1 MTAISKVRF
10 FKMVTPPDKS
20 DDTKVSIG
28 NKTIAGSSFSTTITA
43 INSLGATVNS
53 IAVAI
58 KEVKNQNKQQA
69 ARAKRASALA
79 SDSAREKKL
88 EGDEKGSGDGNIVA
102 KMVGGGLGFLGNLMK
117 FFKTLI
123 MYKALDWISDP
134 ANRKRVKTTLQRI
147 KKFWEMLV
155 GTFTKLS
162 NWIGENWEKTFG
174 EDKTIMERLQGIAG
188 LSGALA
194 GLAFLTNPVGFISS
208 ITGIFKMVGGG
219 IMNLGKFLGG
229 TVVGRMGMAAG
240 QGLEAYNRIKNDETI
255 PEEDRNAAAIGGGVG
270 STTGS
275 MVGSTIGAN
284 FLGPIG
290 GIIGAA
296 LGGFIGENVGKF
308 LGPIAEDFFKGIK
321 QVFDVIMEWF
331 EKIMEPLKQAVTEV
345 FEALGPVMEKIV
357 GKLKEHMPMIEK
369 IMKILGTVVFGP
381 LILLLK
387 GLTGLLKLVPK
398 DIEQE
403 GGSSETHTVIGNAPK
418 DESYVHYGPET
429 GVGAG
434 YTQKDQLEKIDKLGE
449 EKGWS
454 KGGLL
459 PKRSK
464 GGWINGPM
472 SGYPV
477 SLTGK
482 GVDFIGHGL
491 EYVAQRSAGGFVIP
505 FDTPHTRK
513 DSSLTKRQ
521 AVQAKA
527 FGYKVPEFSEG
538 GKVNINKLVTSP
550 VLELPEF
557 SMGGMTGESD
567 SAFMRR
573 MITYGMIQSPTT
585 NNIHVAI
592 DGTESDSAFMMKAI
606 KAQQNATGQNLN
618 DMVGRVK
625 DAASSINLTGNE
637 SDSQIMLKAIKAKQE
652 SVPQDVTEIPITREG
667 KRNPAAPFLVSRFG
681 RNAESSNPVSN
692 FL

>member
-1 MTAISKVRF
+1 MAEAKIRF
-10 FKMVTPPDKS
+10 FKYVTPPDKTGKS
-20 DDTKVSIG
+20 SKVSIG
-28 NKTIAGSSFSTTITA
+28 NKTIAGTSFSTTITA

-58 KEVKNQNKQQA
+58 KEVKNQNKAQA
-69 ARAKRASALA
+69 ARAKRAAALA

-88 EGDEKGSGDGNIVA
+88 EGDQKGSGDDNIVA
-102 KMVGGGLGFLGNLMK
+102 KMVGGGLGFLGNFMK
-117 FFKTLI
+117 FFKSLI

-134 ANRKRVKTTLQRI
+134 ANRKSLETTFERIKNFWDLLVKT
-147 KKFWEMLV
+147 
-155 GTFTKLS
+155 FTRLKD
-162 NWIGENWEKTFG
+162 WIVENWDKTFG
-174 EDKTIMERLQGIAG
+174 EDKTVMERLQGIAG

-194 GLAFLTNPVGFISS
+194 GLAFLANPAGFISS
-208 ITGIFKMVGGG
+208 ITGIFTMVGSG

-229 TVVGRMGMAAG
+229 TVVGRMAMATG

-321 QVFDVIMEWF
+321 EVFDVIMEWF
-331 EKIMEPLKQAVTEV
+331 EKLMEPLKQAVSEV
-345 FEALGPVMEKIV
+345 FEALGPVMQKIV
-357 GKLKEHMPMIEK
+357 DKLKEHMPMIEK
-369 IMKILGTVVFGP
+369 IMKVLGTVVFGP

-398 DIEQE
+398 DIDQE
-403 GGSSETHTVIGNAPK
+403 STEKSSSTFTEK
-418 DESYVHYGPET
+418 DIHSTTTARHYE
-429 GVGAG
+429 
-434 YTQKDQLEKIDKLGE
+434 DMSEEDK
-449 EKGWS
+449 KKHDDFTKKVNFS

-459 PKRSK
+459 PERSK

-482 GVDFIGHGL
+482 GIDFIGHGL

-513 DSSLTKRQ
+513 DPTLTKRQ
-521 AVQAKA
+521 TVQAKA
-527 FGYKVPEFSEG
+527 FGYKVPPGFSEG

-557 SMGGMTGESD
+557 SMGGMAQESD
-567 SAFMRR
+567 SAFMLK
-573 MITYGMIQSPTT
+573 MIRSGMLQSPVT
-585 NNIHVAI
+585 NNIHFDL
-592 DGTESDSAFMMKAI
+592 DGTESDSKIMLKAI
-606 KAQQNATGQNLN
+606 EAQKNNVGQNLN
-618 DMVGRVK
+618 DMLGKVK
-625 DAASSINLTGNE
+625 SIAAEAQQSNLGEQVQSMVAQTIALPTTE
-637 SDSQIMLKAIKAKQE
+637 VPSDFDE
-652 SVPQDVTEIPITREG
+652 VPIVTES
-667 KRNPAAPFLVSRFG
+667 KRNPAAQFLVSRFG
-681 RNAESSNPVSN
+681 RNAESNNPVSN

>member
-1 MTAISKVRF
+1 MAEAKIRF
-10 FKMVTPPDKS
+10 FKYVTPPDKTGKS
-20 DDTKVSIG
+20 SKVSIG
-28 NKTIAGSSFSTTITA
+28 NKTIAGTSFSTTITA

-58 KEVKNQNKQQA
+58 KEVKNQNKAQA
-69 ARAKRASALA
+69 ARAKRAAALA
-79 SDSAREKKL
+79 SDRAREKKL
-88 EGDEKGSGDGNIVA
+88 EADDEGGGDDNIVA
-102 KMVGGGLGFLGNLMK
+102 KMVGGGLGFLGNFMK
-117 FFKTLI
+117 FFKSLI

-134 ANRKRVKTTLQRI
+134 ANRKSLETTFERI
-147 KKFWEMLV
+147 KNFWDLLV
-155 GTFTKLS
+155 KTFTKLK
-162 NWIGENWEKTFG
+162 NWIVENWDKTFG

-194 GLAFLTNPVGFISS
+194 GLAFLANPAGFISS
-208 ITGIFKMVGGG
+208 ITGIFSMVGGG

-229 TVVGRMGMAAG
+229 TVVGRMALATG

-255 PEEDRNAAAIGGGVG
+255 PEEDRNAAALGGGIG

-275 MVGSTIGAN
+275 MVGSTIGEK

-321 QVFDVIMEWF
+321 EVFDVVMEWF
-331 EKIMEPLKQAVTEV
+331 EKLMEPLKQAVSEV
-345 FEALGPVMEKIV
+345 FEALGPVMQKIV
-357 GKLKEHMPMIEK
+357 DKLKEHMPMIEK
-369 IMKILGTVVFGP
+369 IMKVLGTVVFGP

-398 DIEQE
+398 DIDQE
-403 GGSSETHTVIGNAPK
+403 GSTETHTVIGNAPRDK
-418 DESYVHYGPET
+418 DYVHYGPEE

-434 YTQKDQLEKIDKLGE
+434 FTQKDQLEKINQLE
-449 EKGWS
+449 NFS
-454 KGGLL
+454 KGGFL

-491 EYVAQRSAGGFVIP
+491 EYVAQRSSGGFVIP

-557 SMGGMTGESD
+557 SMGGIAQESD

-573 MITYGMIQSPTT
+573 MIETGMIKSPSYH
-585 NNIHVAI
+585 NYHLEL
-592 DGTESDSAFMMKAI
+592 DGT
-606 KAQQNATGQNLN
+606 
-618 DMVGRVK
+618 
-625 DAASSINLTGNE
+625 E
-637 SDSQIMLKAIKAKQE
+637 SDSQIMLKAIKAQQNNVGKNLNDLVGKVKDVASQAQQSSMGQQMQSIIAE
-652 SVPQDVTEIPITREG
+652 TIALPTNEIPSDIEEVPIVTES
-667 KRNPAAPFLVSRFG
+667 KRNPAAQFLVSRFG
-681 RNAESSNPVSN
+681 RNAESNNPVSN

>member
-1 MTAISKVRF
+1 MAEAKIRF
-10 FKMVTPPDKS
+10 FKYVTPPDKTGKS
-20 DDTKVSIG
+20 SKVSIG
-28 NKTIAGSSFSTTITA
+28 NKTIAGTSFSTTITA

-69 ARAKRASALA
+69 KNAKRAAALA
-79 SDSAREKKL
+79 SDRAREKKL
-88 EGDEKGSGDGNIVA
+88 EADDEGGGDDNIVA
-102 KMVGGGLGFLGNLMK
+102 KMVGGGLGFLGNFMK
-117 FFKTLI
+117 FFKSLI

-134 ANRKRVKTTLQRI
+134 ANRKSLETTFERI
-147 KKFWEMLV
+147 KNFWDLLV
-155 GTFTKLS
+155 KTFTKLK
-162 NWIGENWEKTFG
+162 NWIVENWDKTFG

-194 GLAFLTNPVGFISS
+194 GLAFLANPAGFISS
-208 ITGIFKMVGGG
+208 ITGIFSMVGGG

-229 TVVGRMGMAAG
+229 TVVGRMALATG

-255 PEEDRNAAAIGGGVG
+255 PEEDRNAAALGGGIG

-275 MVGSTIGAN
+275 MVGSTIGEK

-321 QVFDVIMEWF
+321 EVFDVVMEWF
-331 EKIMEPLKQAVTEV
+331 EKLMEPLKQAVSEV
-345 FEALGPVMEKIV
+345 FEALGPVMQKIV
-357 GKLKEHMPMIEK
+357 DKLKEHMPMIEK
-369 IMKILGTVVFGP
+369 IMKVLGTVVFGP

-398 DIEQE
+398 DIDQESTESTSFTEEDIGSTVTPRDFDSYYNEDQKEQ
-403 GGSSETHTVIGNAPK
+403 IN
-418 DESYVHYGPET
+418 
-429 GVGAG
+429 
-434 YTQKDQLEKIDKLGE
+434 QMME
-449 EKGWS
+449 EKNFS

-459 PKRSK
+459 PERSK

-491 EYVAQRSAGGFVIP
+491 EYVAQRSSGGFVIP

-557 SMGGMTGESD
+557 SMGGIAQESD

-573 MITYGMIQSPTT
+573 MIETGMIKSPSYH
-585 NNIHVAI
+585 NYHLEL
-592 DGTESDSAFMMKAI
+592 DGT
-606 KAQQNATGQNLN
+606 
-618 DMVGRVK
+618 
-625 DAASSINLTGNE
+625 E
-637 SDSQIMLKAIKAKQE
+637 SDSQIMLKAIKAQQNNVGKNLNDLVGKVKDVASQAQQSSMGQQMQSIIAE
-652 SVPQDVTEIPITREG
+652 TIALPTNEIPSDIEEVPIVTES
-667 KRNPAAPFLVSRFG
+667 KRNPAAQFLVSRFG
-681 RNAESSNPVSN
+681 RNAESNNPVSN

>member
-1 MTAISKVRF
+1 MAEAKIRF
-10 FKMVTPPDKS
+10 FKYVTPPDKTGKS
-20 DDTKVSIG
+20 SKVSIG
-28 NKTIAGSSFSTTITA
+28 NKTIAGTSFSTTITA

-58 KEVKNQNKQQA
+58 KEVKNQNKAQA
-69 ARAKRASALA
+69 ARAKRAAALA
-79 SDSAREKKL
+79 SDAAREKKL
-88 EGDEKGSGDGNIVA
+88 EGDERGSGDDNIVA
-102 KMVGGGLGFLGNLMK
+102 KMVGGGLGFLGNFMK
-117 FFKTLI
+117 FFKSLI

-134 ANRKRVKTTLQRI
+134 ANRKSLETTFERIKNFWDLLVKT
-147 KKFWEMLV
+147 
-155 GTFTKLS
+155 FTRLKD
-162 NWIGENWEKTFG
+162 WIVENWDKTFG

-194 GLAFLTNPVGFISS
+194 GLAFLANPAGFISS
-208 ITGIFKMVGGG
+208 ITGIFTMVGSG

-229 TVVGRMGMAAG
+229 TVVGRMAMATG

-270 STTGS
+270 SASGS
-275 MVGSTIGAN
+275 MIGSTIGAN

-321 QVFDVIMEWF
+321 EVFDVIMEWF
-331 EKIMEPLKQAVTEV
+331 EKLMEPLKQAVSEV
-345 FEALGPVMEKIV
+345 FEALGPVMQKIV
-357 GKLKEHMPMIEK
+357 DKLKEHMPMIEK
-369 IMKILGTVVFGP
+369 IMKVLGTVVFGP

-398 DIEQE
+398 DIDQE
-403 GGSSETHTVIGNAPK
+403 STEKSSNTFTEK
-418 DESYVHYGPET
+418 DIHSTTTARHYE
-429 GVGAG
+429 
-434 YTQKDQLEKIDKLGE
+434 DMSEEDK
-449 EKGWS
+449 KKHDDFTKKVNFS

-459 PKRSK
+459 PERSK

-482 GVDFIGHGL
+482 GIDFIGHGL

-513 DSSLTKRQ
+513 DPTLTKRQ
-521 AVQAKA
+521 TVQAKA
-527 FGYKVPEFSEG
+527 FGYKVPPGFSEG

-557 SMGGMTGESD
+557 SMGGMAQESD
-567 SAFMRR
+567 SAFMLK
-573 MITYGMIQSPTT
+573 MIRSGMLQSPVT
-585 NNIHVAI
+585 NNIHFDL
-592 DGTESDSAFMMKAI
+592 DGTESDSKIMLKAI
-606 KAQQNATGQNLN
+606 EAQKNNVGQNLN
-618 DMVGRVK
+618 DMLGKVK
-625 DAASSINLTGNE
+625 SIAAEAQQSNLGEQVQSMVAQTIALPTTE
-637 SDSQIMLKAIKAKQE
+637 VPSDFDE
-652 SVPQDVTEIPITREG
+652 VPIVTES
-667 KRNPAAPFLVSRFG
+667 KRNPAAQFLVSRFG
-681 RNAESSNPVSN
+681 RNAESNNPVSN

>member
-1 MTAISKVRF
+1 MAEAKIRF
-10 FKMVTPPDKS
+10 FKYVTPPDKTGKS
-20 DDTKVSIG
+20 SKVSIG
-28 NKTIAGSSFSTTITA
+28 NKTIAGTSFSTTITA

-58 KEVKNQNKQQA
+58 KEVKNQNKAQA
-69 ARAKRASALA
+69 ARAKRAAALA
-79 SDSAREKKL
+79 SDAAREKKL
-88 EGDEKGSGDGNIVA
+88 EGDERGSGDDNIVA
-102 KMVGGGLGFLGNLMK
+102 KMVGGGLGFLGNFMK
-117 FFKTLI
+117 FFKSLI

-134 ANRKRVKTTLQRI
+134 ANRKSLETTFERIKNFWDLLVKT
-147 KKFWEMLV
+147 
-155 GTFTKLS
+155 FTRLKD
-162 NWIGENWEKTFG
+162 WIVENWDKTFG
-174 EDKTIMERLQGIAG
+174 EDKTVMERLQGIAG

-194 GLAFLTNPVGFISS
+194 GLAFLANPAGFISS
-208 ITGIFKMVGGG
+208 ITGIFTMVGSG

-229 TVVGRMGMAAG
+229 TVVGRMAMATG

-270 STTGS
+270 SASGS
-275 MVGSTIGAN
+275 MIGSTIGAN

-321 QVFDVIMEWF
+321 EVFDVIMEWF
-331 EKIMEPLKQAVTEV
+331 EKLMEPLKQAVSEV
-345 FEALGPVMEKIV
+345 FEALGPVMQKIV
-357 GKLKEHMPMIEK
+357 DKLKEHMPMIEK
-369 IMKILGTVVFGP
+369 IMKVLGTVVFGP

-398 DIEQE
+398 DIDQE
-403 GGSSETHTVIGNAPK
+403 STEKSSNTFTEK
-418 DESYVHYGPET
+418 DIHSTTTARHYE
-429 GVGAG
+429 
-434 YTQKDQLEKIDKLGE
+434 DMSEEDK
-449 EKGWS
+449 KKHDDFTKKVNFS

-459 PKRSK
+459 PERSK

-482 GVDFIGHGL
+482 GIDFIGHGL

-513 DSSLTKRQ
+513 DPTLTKRQ
-521 AVQAKA
+521 TVQAKA
-527 FGYKVPEFSEG
+527 FGYKVPPGFSEG

-557 SMGGMTGESD
+557 SMGGMAQESD
-567 SAFMRR
+567 SAFMLK
-573 MITYGMIQSPTT
+573 MIRSGMLQSPVT
-585 NNIHVAI
+585 NNIHFDL
-592 DGTESDSAFMMKAI
+592 DGTESDSKIMLKAI
-606 KAQQNATGQNLN
+606 EAQKNNIGQNLN
-618 DMVGRVK
+618 DMLGKVK
-625 DAASSINLTGNE
+625 SIAAEAQQSNLGEQVQSMVAQTIALPTTE
-637 SDSQIMLKAIKAKQE
+637 VPSDFDE
-652 SVPQDVTEIPITREG
+652 VPIVTES
-667 KRNPAAPFLVSRFG
+667 KRNPAAQFLVSRFG
-681 RNAESSNPVSN
+681 RNAESNNPVSN

>member
-1 MTAISKVRF
+1 MAEAKIRF
-10 FKMVTPPDKS
+10 FKYVTPPDKTGKS
-20 DDTKVSIG
+20 SKVSIG
-28 NKTIAGSSFSTTITA
+28 NKTIAGTSFSTTITA

-69 ARAKRASALA
+69 KNAKRAAALA
-79 SDSAREKKL
+79 SDRAREKKL
-88 EGDEKGSGDGNIVA
+88 EADDEGGGDDNIVA
-102 KMVGGGLGFLGNLMK
+102 KMVGGGLGFLGNFMK
-117 FFKTLI
+117 FFKSLI

-134 ANRKRVKTTLQRI
+134 ANRKRLETTFERI
-147 KKFWEMLV
+147 KKFWDLLV
-155 GTFTKLS
+155 KTFTRLK
-162 NWIGENWEKTFG
+162 NWITENWDKTFG

-194 GLAFLTNPVGFISS
+194 GLAFLANPAGFISS
-208 ITGIFKMVGGG
+208 ITGIFSMVGGG

-229 TVVGRMGMAAG
+229 TVVGRMAMATG

-275 MVGSTIGAN
+275 MVGSTIGAS

-331 EKIMEPLKQAVTEV
+331 EKIMEPLKQAVSEV
-345 FEALGPVMEKIV
+345 FEALGPVMQKIV
-357 GKLKEHMPMIEK
+357 DKLKEHMPMIEK
-369 IMKILGTVVFGP
+369 IMKVLGTVVFGP

-398 DIEQE
+398 DIDQE
-403 GGSSETHTVIGNAPK
+403 GSTETHTVIGNAPRDK
-418 DESYVHYGPET
+418 DYVHIGG
-429 GVGAG
+429 GVAPSF
-434 YTQKDQLEKIDKLGE
+434 TQKDQLEAI
-449 EKGWS
+449 EKNFPNFS
-454 KGGLL
+454 KGGLI
-459 PKRSK
+459 PERSK
-464 GGWINGPM
+464 GGWIDGPM

-491 EYVAQRSAGGFVIP
+491 EYVAQRSSGGFVIP

-550 VLELPEF
+550 VLDLPEF
-557 SMGGMTGESD
+557 SMGGIAQESD

-573 MITYGMIQSPTT
+573 MIETGMIKSPSYH
-585 NNIHVAI
+585 NYHLEL
-592 DGTESDSAFMMKAI
+592 DGT
-606 KAQQNATGQNLN
+606 
-618 DMVGRVK
+618 
-625 DAASSINLTGNE
+625 E
-637 SDSQIMLKAIKAKQE
+637 SDSQIMLKAIKAQQNNVGKNLNDLVGKVKDVASQAQQSSMGQQMQSIIAE
-652 SVPQDVTEIPITREG
+652 TIALPTNEIPSDIEEVPIVTES
-667 KRNPAAPFLVSRFG
+667 KRNPAAQFLVSRFG
-681 RNAESSNPVSN
+681 RNAESNNPVSN

>member
-1 MTAISKVRF
+1 MAEAKIRF
-10 FKMVTPPDKS
+10 FKYVTPHDKTGKS
-20 DDTKVSIG
+20 SKVSIG
-28 NKTIAGSSFSTTITA
+28 NKTIAGTSFSTTITA

-58 KEVKNQNKQQA
+58 KEVKNQNKAQA
-69 ARAKRASALA
+69 ARAKRAAALA

-88 EGDEKGSGDGNIVA
+88 EGDEKGSGDDNIVA
-102 KMVGGGLGFLGNLMK
+102 KMVGGGLGFLGNFMK
-117 FFKTLI
+117 FFKGLI

-134 ANRKRVKTTLQRI
+134 ANRKRL
-147 KKFWEMLV
+147 ED
-155 GTFTKLS
+155 TFTKIKEFWDLLVKTFTRLK
-162 NWIGENWEKTFG
+162 NWIVENWDKTFG

-194 GLAFLTNPVGFISS
+194 GLAFLANPAGFISS
-208 ITGIFKMVGGG
+208 ITGIFSMVGGG

-229 TVVGRMGMAAG
+229 TVVGRMALATG

-255 PEEDRNAAAIGGGVG
+255 PEEDRNAAALGGGLG

-275 MVGSTIGAN
+275 MVGSTIGEK

-321 QVFDVIMEWF
+321 EVFDVVMEWF
-331 EKIMEPLKQAVTEV
+331 EKLMEPLKQAVSEV
-345 FEALGPVMEKIV
+345 FEALGPVMQKIV
-357 GKLKEHMPMIEK
+357 DKLKEHMPMIEK

-403 GGSSETHTVIGNAPK
+403 GSTETHTVIGNAPK
-418 DESYVHYGPET
+418 DPSYVHYGPET

-434 YTQKDQLEKIDKLGE
+434 YKQSDQLKKIE
-449 EKGWS
+449 EGFPNFS
-454 KGGLL
+454 KGGFL

-464 GGWINGPM
+464 GGWIDGPM

-491 EYVAQRSAGGFVIP
+491 EYVAERSSGGFVIP

-513 DSSLTKRQ
+513 DPSLTKRQ

-527 FGYKVPEFSEG
+527 FGYKVPGFSEG

-557 SMGGMTGESD
+557 SMGGIAQESD

-573 MITYGMIQSPTT
+573 LIQSGMIQSPVT
-585 NNIHVAI
+585 NNIHFDL
-592 DGTESDSAFMMKAI
+592 DGT
-606 KAQQNATGQNLN
+606 
-618 DMVGRVK
+618 
-625 DAASSINLTGNE
+625 E
-637 SDSQIMLKAIKAKQE
+637 SDSQIMLKAIKAQQNNVGQNLNDLVGRVKDVASQAQQSNLGE
-652 SVPQDVTEIPITREG
+652 QVQSMIAETIALPATEVPSDVDEIPIVTEG
-667 KRNPAAPFLVSRFG
+667 KRNPAAQFLVSRFG
-681 RNAESSNPVSN
+681 RNAESNNPVSN

>member
-1 MTAISKVRF
+1 MAEAKIRF
-10 FKMVTPPDKS
+10 FKYVTPPDKTGKS
-20 DDTKVSIG
+20 SKVSIG
-28 NKTIAGSSFSTTITA
+28 NKTIAGTSFSTTITA

-58 KEVKNQNKQQA
+58 KEVKNQNKAQA
-69 ARAKRASALA
+69 ARAKRAAALA

-88 EGDEKGSGDGNIVA
+88 EGDQKGSGDDNIVA
-102 KMVGGGLGFLGNLMK
+102 KMVGGGLGFLGNFMK
-117 FFKTLI
+117 FFKSLI

-134 ANRKRVKTTLQRI
+134 ANRKSLETTFERIKNFWDLLVKT
-147 KKFWEMLV
+147 
-155 GTFTKLS
+155 FTRLKD
-162 NWIGENWEKTFG
+162 WIVENWDKTFG
-174 EDKTIMERLQGIAG
+174 EDKTVMERLQGIAG

-194 GLAFLTNPVGFISS
+194 GLAFLANPAGFISS
-208 ITGIFKMVGGG
+208 ITGIFTMVGSG

-229 TVVGRMGMAAG
+229 TVVGRMAMATG

-321 QVFDVIMEWF
+321 EVFDVIMEWF
-331 EKIMEPLKQAVTEV
+331 EKLMEPLKQAVSEV
-345 FEALGPVMEKIV
+345 FEALGPVMQKIV
-357 GKLKEHMPMIEK
+357 DKLKEHMPMIEK
-369 IMKILGTVVFGP
+369 IMKVLGTVVFGP

-398 DIEQE
+398 DIDQE
-403 GGSSETHTVIGNAPK
+403 STEKSSSSFTEK
-418 DESYVHYGPET
+418 DIHSTTTARHYE
-429 GVGAG
+429 
-434 YTQKDQLEKIDKLGE
+434 DMSEEDK
-449 EKGWS
+449 KKHDDFTKKVNFS

-459 PKRSK
+459 PERSK

-482 GVDFIGHGL
+482 GIDFIGHGL

-513 DSSLTKRQ
+513 DPTLTKRQ
-521 AVQAKA
+521 TVQAKA
-527 FGYKVPEFSEG
+527 FGYKVPPGFSEG

-557 SMGGMTGESD
+557 SMGGMAQESD
-567 SAFMRR
+567 SAFMLK
-573 MITYGMIQSPTT
+573 MIRSGMLQSPVT
-585 NNIHVAI
+585 NNIHFDL
-592 DGTESDSAFMMKAI
+592 DGTESDSKIMLKAI
-606 KAQQNATGQNLN
+606 EAQKNNVGQNLN
-618 DMVGRVK
+618 DMLGKVK
-625 DAASSINLTGNE
+625 SIAAEAQQSNLGEQVQSMVAQTIALPTTE
-637 SDSQIMLKAIKAKQE
+637 VPSDFDE
-652 SVPQDVTEIPITREG
+652 VPIVTES
-667 KRNPAAPFLVSRFG
+667 KRNPAAQFLVSRFG
-681 RNAESSNPVSN
+681 RNAESNNPVSN

>member
-1 MTAISKVRF
+1 MAEAKIRF
-10 FKMVTPPDKS
+10 FKYVTPPDKTGKS
-20 DDTKVSIG
+20 SKVSIG
-28 NKTIAGSSFSTTITA
+28 NKTIAGTSFSTTITA

-58 KEVKNQNKQQA
+58 KEVKNQNKAQA
-69 ARAKRASALA
+69 ARAKRAAALA
-79 SDSAREKKL
+79 SDAAREKKL
-88 EGDEKGSGDGNIVA
+88 EGDEKGSGDDNIVA
-102 KMVGGGLGFLGNLMK
+102 KMVGGGLGFLGNFMK
-117 FFKTLI
+117 FFKSLI

-134 ANRKRVKTTLQRI
+134 ANRKSLETTFERIKNFWDLLVKT
-147 KKFWEMLV
+147 
-155 GTFTKLS
+155 FTRLKD
-162 NWIGENWEKTFG
+162 WIVENWDKTFG
-174 EDKTIMERLQGIAG
+174 EDKTVMERLQGIAG

-194 GLAFLTNPVGFISS
+194 GLAFLANPAGFISS
-208 ITGIFKMVGGG
+208 ITGIFTMVGSG

-229 TVVGRMGMAAG
+229 TVVGRMAMATG

-270 STTGS
+270 SASGS
-275 MVGSTIGAN
+275 MIGSTIGAN

-321 QVFDVIMEWF
+321 EVFDVIMEWF
-331 EKIMEPLKQAVTEV
+331 EKLMEPLKQAVSEV
-345 FEALGPVMEKIV
+345 FEALGPVMQKIV
-357 GKLKEHMPMIEK
+357 DKLKEHMPMIEK
-369 IMKILGTVVFGP
+369 IMKVLGTVVFGP

-398 DIEQE
+398 DIKEE
-403 GGSSETHTVIGNAPK
+403 SSEKITGNDITLGPK
-418 DESYVHYGPET
+418 SEDYVHHGS
-429 GVGAG
+429 GVAPS
-434 YTQKDQLEKIDKLGE
+434 YTQKDQLKAIE
-449 EKGWS
+449 EGFPNFS

-464 GGWINGPM
+464 GGWIDGPM

-482 GVDFIGHGL
+482 GIDFIGHGL

-513 DSSLTKRQ
+513 DPSLTKRQ

-527 FGYKVPEFSEG
+527 FGYKVPGFSEG

-557 SMGGMTGESD
+557 SMGGIAQESD

-573 MITYGMIQSPTT
+573 LIQSGMIQSPVT
-585 NNIHVAI
+585 NNIHFDL
-592 DGTESDSAFMMKAI
+592 DGTESDSKIMLKAI
-606 KAQQNATGQNLN
+606 EAQKNNIGQNLN
-618 DMVGRVK
+618 DMLGKVK
-625 DAASSINLTGNE
+625 SIAAEAQQSNLGEQVQSMVAQTIALPTTE
-637 SDSQIMLKAIKAKQE
+637 VPSDFDE
-652 SVPQDVTEIPITREG
+652 VPIVTES
-667 KRNPAAPFLVSRFG
+667 KRNPAAQFLVSRFG
-681 RNAESSNPVSN
+681 RNAESNNPVSN